1 MNERMERAI
10 SKMLLEVVRGISSK
24 YGLEISEIKKEIGLD
39 VKIVNERERKK
50 KSERIMLP
58 FCGRIDEEICQGIKI
73 NYGLYTQCRNNIF
86 KKKQH
91 VDFSIAVYCTY
102 IYMHV
107 ACHRAQHSTG
117 DDVSTHM
124 RSAHRRCLP
133 CGACTYTRMLPCHR
147 CDRTRTSRARN

>member
-58 FCGRIDEEICQGIKI
+58 FCGIGYVYVGAVCAICVLIELRDTASEVTV
-73 NYGLYTQCRNNIF
+73 NTEVTF
-86 KKKQH
+86 T
-91 VDFSIAVYCTY
+91 F
-102 IYMHV
+102 
-107 ACHRAQHSTG
+107 
-117 DDVSTHM
+117 VS
-124 RSAHRRCLP
+124 
-133 CGACTYTRMLPCHR
+133 
-147 CDRTRTSRARN
+147 